1 MKKIGIVIGLI
12 VLIFAVYGIYQ
23 SPLFRIQSIE
33 FNSSYDMD
41 LDTLMVHT
49 GLEIGTL
56 YFSVDVEKIREGLLR
71 HPFVKNAAVNKVFPN
86 SVKIEIEYRQHF
98 VTVRYL
104 DVLIS
109 IDDEMVVLGVLNKAR
124 DGFVI
129 EGIPFE
135 TYSAGRV
142 IDVVRL
148 YVLQNIISY
157 VKLFNL
163 AKMTPDRVIRFKDNC
178 ILFQIEG
185 ITVNFG
191 LGENY
196 EKRFN
201 DFVVIYN
208 SLKEDG
214 VDSGTIDISS
224 DGSPGYQPFGER

>member
-1 MKKIGIVIGLI
+1 MKKVAVTIGILI
-12 VLIFAVYGIYQ
+12 LILAAYGIYK

-33 FNSSYDMD
+33 FNSNYDMD

-49 GLEIGTL
+49 GLEMGTF
-56 YFSVDVEKIREGLLR
+56 YFSVDVDRIQEGLLK
-71 HPFVKNAAVNKVFPN
+71 HPMVKNVTVRKSFPN
-86 SVKIEIEYRQHF
+86 GVKIDIAYRQHF

-109 IDDEMVVLGVLNKAR
+109 IDDEMIVLGVLNRPKE
-124 DGFVI
+124 GFII

-135 TYSAGRV
+135 TYSAGRE
-142 IDVVRL
+142 IDVVKL

-157 VKLFNL
+157 IKLFDL
-163 AKMTPDRVIRFKDNC
+163 AKIFPENVVRFENNC
-178 ILFQIEG
+178 ILFRVDEIA
-185 ITVNFG
+185 VNFG

-208 SLKEDG
+208 HLREEG
-214 VDSGTIDISS
+214 VRGGMIDLSS
-224 DGSPGYQPFGER
+224 DGAPGYRPFEE